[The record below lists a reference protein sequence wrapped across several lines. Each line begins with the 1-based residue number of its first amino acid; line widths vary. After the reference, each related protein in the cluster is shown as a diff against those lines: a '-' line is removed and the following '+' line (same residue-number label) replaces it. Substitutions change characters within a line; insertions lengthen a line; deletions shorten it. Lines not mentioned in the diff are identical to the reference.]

1 MLGFNQDEYLTSARE
16 IIAARKQAET
26 VADDIYDS
34 GCSALFFA
42 SVGGSLAPMM
52 AINEFAKELTSVPV
66 YLEQAAELIHRGHK
80 KLNKD
85 AVVVTLSKSG
95 DTKESVAI
103 AEWCKAQG
111 IRVVA
116 ITVTPTRHWLPPP
129 AGIFRCATKMAWNMN
144 ICCCTGY
151 SSASFIV
158 TASLLIMRDLPASS
172 SYCRKISCRRNAS
185 SIPGG

>member
-103 AEWCKAQG
+103 AEWCKAQDPRG
-111 IRVVA
+111 G
-116 ITVTPTRHWLPPP
+116 H
-129 AGIFRCATKMAWNMN
+129 
-144 ICCCTGY
+144 Y
-151 SSASFIV
+151 SSRRLAIG
-158 TASLLIMRDLPASS
+158 
-172 SYCRKISCRRNAS
+172 CRRQLAYS
-185 SIPGG
+185 DVPQKWRGI